1 MENYNNHRNE
11 LTLFS
16 NYGSPEVLHYSGTSQ
31 AGSPGT
37 SNSSVSS
44 SNSNYKVQASGTA
57 TGSQDTRESHFEGGY
72 LIRKGYKF
80 HFLNYT
86 PAVLERKAEAGHK
99 GKPKLF
105 LRDIEAGVYISSLYY
120 QGKLTKGD
128 LTGEVW
134 TFDFPPDSKAVGYAL
149 IYWENR
155 TSETL
160 NIGRPIRKEHKLNL
174 AKLKI

>member
-1 MENYNNHRNE
+1 MKNHNNHRNE

-16 NYGSPEVLHYSGTSQ
+16 NYGTSAVYGSYGVSSYSATSQ
-31 AGSPGT
+31 VYEVKAVG
-37 SNSSVSS
+37 
-44 SNSNYKVQASGTA
+44 VQASGTA

>member
-57 TGSQDTRESHFEGGY
+57 TGSQDTRESHFEGGF
-72 LIRKGYKF
+72 LIRKGLKF
-80 HFLNYT
+80 QFLNFT
-86 PAVLERKAEAGHK
+86 PIVLERKEEK
-99 GKPKLF
+99 GKKKRFFLFNLEPKQ
-105 LRDIEAGVYISSLYY
+105 YISSLSYKGIIY
-120 QGKLTKGD
+120 QGNLKG
-128 LTGEVW
+128 EIW
-134 TFDFPPDSKAVGYAL
+134 TFDFPPGRKKQKYAL
-149 IYWENR
+149 YYWENG
-155 TSETL
+155 TYEIKQT
-160 NIGRPIRKEHKLNL
+160 
-174 AKLKI
+174 